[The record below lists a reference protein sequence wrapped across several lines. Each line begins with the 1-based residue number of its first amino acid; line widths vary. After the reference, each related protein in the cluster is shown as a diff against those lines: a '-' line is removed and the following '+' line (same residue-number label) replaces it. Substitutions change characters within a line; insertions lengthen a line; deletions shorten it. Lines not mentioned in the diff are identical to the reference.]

1 MDGFSNGKKLD
12 IVKFCKDIEQQNS
25 ITTRVT
31 PCMKKCI
38 LNAGVPEAVHVAIA
52 IACGAACKVW
62 ATYLICQTF
71 YAGVYGGEVT
81 ACAKKCPKPK
91 STIGLSCTVNGW
103 ILNTIN
109 EECNN
114 WIREVKT
121 FWENFYSG
129 IKRKN
134 IHLANTY
141 GGLIGLCSGYY
152 S

>member
-1 MDGFSNGKKLD
+1 LIFISKENNKAEVFTTLNGVKTSHYNMENSKVVSGWILSNGKKLD
-12 IVKFCKDIEQQNS
+12 IVKFYKDIEQQNS

-91 STIGLSCTVNGW
+91 STIGLSCTVNG
-103 ILNTIN
+103 
-109 EECNN
+109 
-114 WIREVKT
+114 
-121 FWENFYSG
+121 
-129 IKRKN
+129 
-134 IHLANTY
+134 
-141 GGLIGLCSGYY
+141 
-152 S
+152 